1 MAEELTLGYRE
12 AEHTAIDEH
21 TSLTERPVVTDV
33 PSVPCGHHSRPS
45 PDDPRR

>member
-21 TSLTERPVVTDV
+21 TSLKERPVVTDV